1 MKKLLLHFSFIK
13 ETLTKEPCTTIE
25 LTEKMVKHFG
35 DTINYHYV
43 NGEVKELISLNKI
56 KEVKYNNETQLLWLD
71 KEVQFEYDLSNN
83 VIKLDKQYKE
93 FITIPSKV
101 RQMRLPMYI
110 LDEFRNKI
118 ADLGENIELILE
130 LKAIRSGSTWYKITK
145 EV

>member
-13 ETLTKEPCTTIE
+13 ETLTKEPITTKE
-25 LTEKMVKHFG
+25 LADKMISHFG

-43 NGEVKELISLNKI
+43 YGEVKELMSLNKI
-56 KEVKYNNETQLLWLD
+56 KEVKYNNETQLLWIE

-83 VIKLDKQYKE
+83 VIKVDKQFKE
-93 FITIPSKV
+93 FVCIPSKV

-110 LDEFRNKI
+110 LDELRNKI

-130 LKAIRSGSTWYKITK
+130 LKAIKTGPTWYKITK
-145 EV
+145 R